1 MICGQELEF
10 GQVLG
15 EWFFSKWLRSLGGG
29 WYTLVD
35 GLIWG
40 AQDDFIIKNGT
51 LMEVAAR
58 LSSPTMADQRI
69 NMWLLQHGSLKVV
82 ETYVET

>member
-1 MICGQELEF
+1 M
-10 GQVLG
+10 
-15 EWFFSKWLRSLGGG
+15 
-29 WYTLVD
+29 D

-82 ETYVET
+82 EPYVETQTLQGKDFKRQELKATILPRPGP